1 MRKVT
6 DFIIEKR
13 NYVLTIF
20 IILSVVCLYLSTKVH
35 INYDLTEYLPSTSET
50 RIGMDIMNDEFPELD
65 TSALNVMFKDLS
77 TEDKNKIKD
86 ELENIEGV
94 SAVTYDDSDKYN
106 KDEYTLYEITVDGAD
121 DSKNAANVYKSVKDN
136 YKDYEVYTS
145 GEVATRNAPVLNIAV
160 IALAIFCAMIIL
172 IIMCDSYVEPFLFLF
187 VIGLAVFLNKGT
199 NIIFSSVSNI
209 TTSICAILQMA
220 LSMDYSIM
228 LMNRYTQE
236 KEHTKNKEEA
246 MKNALYHSFGSIS
259 SSSVTTI
266 VGLLA
271 LVFMSFTIGRD
282 LGIVLAKGVIFSL
295 ISIFLALPALILMF
309 DSLIEKTQKKHFS
322 MRLDWLGNFSFGIR
336 HMAIFLFIIIFAL
349 SYFLKGNLQYEFTSK
364 EQDDIARVFKENNQI
379 ALIYPSNEE
388 DYVGAYCRS
397 LEGTEKID
405 QILCYGNTINEPLKY
420 DELKNKFSDLG
431 QDVDIDDYV
440 LKLIY
445 FNYYNK
451 QETTMTFN
459 DLVTFIEN
467 KVYPNAE
474 LSKEITPELRQNIT
488 KLKNF
493 TSIGALNKKRTSS
506 EIASILGVSKDQVDQ
521 LFILYNATNPNTK
534 ITLPELANFINN
546 YVLKNDTYKAYI
558 SEDQKALLKEAKP
571 FLSKNNITTKKNSSE
586 IANMFELSKDD
597 VDKLFMYYESLQ
609 DINEKL
615 TINEFVNFTLD
626 KVYTNPEYQ
635 ALFTDDTAASLKLL
649 KVLSNKEIINTK
661 MDAEGLTKIFDLS
674 KADINSILD
683 LKNVTINGY
692 TPAEI
697 KEILTKYKDIIEE
710 KTGLDVDKLLAK
722 LEEALK
728 NAEITDEEVVTIKK
742 IASIF
747 GIPEEKVDEVIGLI
761 KNKEIYLT
769 PYEFVNLILENKDNA
784 ILSKILD
791 EKTLKTLNLA
801 KNIMD
806 STNNGTKYNYS
817 EMAKLIGTDEAMVK
831 QIYTLYHVMNTN
843 TTITPMEFAKF
854 LLNHQNDEML
864 KGSFDNNSLSKL
876 TLVNTVMDSVYNNT
890 KYGYSDM
897 ANLINASKDDLKLL
911 YSLYEVQNGKKVTL
925 SLDTFVNYLLDNVVN
940 DSKYASMFTDDMKS
954 QLNTVRAIMES
965 VKKNTKFNLTE
976 MLALINPLAD
986 NIDKNTMDLLF
997 IYYGSVNHYNE
1008 DWTLTV
1014 EEFVRYINDDI
1025 LTDSRFDDF
1034 IDNEMRTKVS
1044 DAKTTIGD
1052 AKELL
1057 VGKNYNRAIFNTT
1070 LEAEG
1075 EETYNFITAVKD
1087 HMSGKNAYV
1096 IGDSPMALEMS
1107 KSFDGE
1113 MNLITVLT
1121 MIFIFVVV
1129 AVTFKS
1135 ILIPIILVLLIQ
1147 CAVYITMDT
1156 LTFAGGSVYFI
1167 ALLIVQSILMGA
1179 TIDYAILYTSY
1190 YLESRITMD
1199 IKEALINSYNKSIHT
1214 ILTSAS
1220 ILIIV
1225 TLIVGKFASHI
1236 AAMICK
1242 TISIGTLCSMLLML
1256 IILPSMLACADKL
1269 IIKNKKVN

>member
-77 TEDKNKIKD
+77 SEDKNKIKD
-86 ELENIEGV
+86 ELETLEGV
-94 SAVTYDDSDKYN
+94 SSVTYDDSDKYN

-121 DSKNAANVYKSVKDN
+121 DSKNAANVYKSVKNN

-236 KEHTKNKEEA
+236 KEHEKDKVKA
-246 MKNALYHSFGSIS
+246 MKNALYHSFASIS
-259 SSSVTTI
+259 SSSITTI

-295 ISIFLALPALILMF
+295 VSIFLALPALILMF
-309 DSLIEKTQKKHFS
+309 DPLIEKTKKKHFS
-322 MRLDWLGNFSFGIR
+322 MQLDWLGNFSFGIR
-336 HMAIFLFIIIFAL
+336 HIAILLFIVIFAL
-349 SYFLKGNLQYEFTSK
+349 SYFLKGNLQYEFTSN

-379 ALIYPSNEE
+379 ALIYPSSEE

-420 DELKNKFSDLG
+420 DELKAKFSDLG

-445 FNYYNK
+445 FNYYNR

-474 LSKEITPELRQNIT
+474 LSKEITPEIRQNIT

-493 TSIGALNKKRTSS
+493 TSVGALNKKRTSR

-534 ITLPELANFINN
+534 ITITDLANFINN

-558 SEDQKALLKEAKP
+558 SEDQKGLLKEAKP
-571 FLSKNNITTKKNSSE
+571 FLSKTNITTQKNSRE
-586 IANMFELSKDD
+586 IASMFELSKDD

-626 KVYTNPEYQ
+626 KVYTNPEYKG
-635 ALFTDDTAASLKLL
+635 LFTDDTVASLKLL

-661 MDAEGLTKIFDLS
+661 MDAEGLAKIFELS
-674 KADINSILD
+674 KDDIDSILD

-692 TPAEI
+692 TPAQI
-697 KEILTKYKDIIEE
+697 KELIIKYKDLIEE
-710 KTGLDVDKLLAK
+710 KTGVDVDEILAK
-722 LEEALK
+722 LEDYIQ
-728 NAEITDEEVVTIKK
+728 NHEITEEELMTIKE
-742 IASIF
+742 IATAL
-747 GIPEEKVDEVIGLI
+747 GIPQEKIDEIITLI
-761 KNKEIYLT
+761 QNKEIYMT
-769 PYEFVNLILENKDNA
+769 PYEFVSLILENKDNA

-791 EKTLKTLNLA
+791 EKTLEILNLA
-801 KNIMD
+801 KNIMEA
-806 STNNGTKYNYS
+806 TNNGTKYNYS
-817 EMAKLIGTDEAMVK
+817 DMAKLIGTDEAMVK

-843 TTITPMEFAKF
+843 TMITPMAFAKF
-854 LLNHQNDEML
+854 LLNHQNDAML
-864 KGSFDNNSLSKL
+864 KDSLDNDSLSKL

-890 KYGYSDM
+890 KYNYSDM
-897 ANLINASKDDLKLL
+897 ASLIGTSKDDLKLL
-911 YSLYEVQNGKKVTL
+911 YSLYEVQNGKNVNL
-925 SLDTFVNYLLDNVVN
+925 SLDTFVNYLLNNVVN
-940 DSKYASMFTDDMKS
+940 DSKYAPMFTDDMKS
-954 QLNTVRAIMES
+954 QLNTVRAIMEAT
-965 VKKNTKFNLTE
+965 KNNTKYNLTE
-976 MLALINPLAD
+976 ILALIEPLAD
-986 NIDKNTMDLLF
+986 DLDENTMELLF
-997 IYYGSVNHYNE
+997 IYYGSVNNYND

-1014 EEFVRYINDDI
+1014 EEFVRYINADI
-1025 LTDSRFDDF
+1025 LTDTRFDNF
-1034 IDNEMRTKVS
+1034 IDNEMRTKIT
-1044 DAKTTIGD
+1044 DAQTTISD

-1057 VGKNYNRAIFNTT
+1057 VGKDYNRAIFNTT
-1070 LEAEG
+1070 LDAEG
-1075 EETYNFITAVKD
+1075 EETYNFIRSVKNA
-1087 HMSGKNAYV
+1087 MSGKNSYV

-1107 KSFDGE
+1107 ESFDGE
-1113 MNLITVLT
+1113 MNLITILT

-1129 AVTFKS
+1129 AFTFKS
-1135 ILIPIILVLLIQ
+1135 ILIPIILVFLIQ

-1190 YLESRITMD
+1190 YLESRKTMA

-1225 TLIVGKFASHI
+1225 TLIVGQFASHI

-1242 TISIGTLCSMLLML
+1242 TISIGTFCSMLLML

-1269 IIKNKKVN
+1269 IIKNKKAN

>member
-50 RIGMDIMNDEFPELD
+50 RIGMDIMKDEFPELD

-94 SAVTYDDSDKYN
+94 SSVTYDDSDKYN

-322 MRLDWLGNFSFGIR
+322 MKLDWLGNFSFGIR

-349 SYFLKGNLQYEFTSK
+349 SYFLKGNLQYEFTSN

-493 TSIGALNKKRTSS
+493 TSIDALNKKRTSR

-571 FLSKNNITTKKNSSE
+571 FLSKNNITMKKNSSE

-635 ALFTDDTAASLKLL
+635 ALFTDNTVASLKLL

-661 MDAEGLTKIFDLS
+661 MDIDGLAKIFDLS
-674 KADINSILD
+674 KDDINSILD

-697 KEILTKYKDIIEE
+697 KELLTKYKDIFEE
-710 KTGLDVDKLLAK
+710 KTGIDVDKLLAK

-728 NAEITDEEVVTIKK
+728 NAEITDEEVVTLKK

-747 GIPEEKVDEVIGLI
+747 GIPEEKIDEVIGLI

-791 EKTLKTLNLA
+791 EKTIETLNLA
-801 KNIMD
+801 KNIME

-817 EMAKLIGTDEAMVK
+817 DMAKLIGTEDAMVK
-831 QIYTLYHVMNTN
+831 QIYTLYHIMNTN
-843 TTITPMEFAKF
+843 TMITPMEFAKF
-854 LLNHQNDEML
+854 LLNHQNDEVL
-864 KGSFDNNSLSKL
+864 QGSLDNNSLSKL

-890 KYGYSDM
+890 KYSYYDM

-940 DSKYASMFTDDMKS
+940 DSKYAPMFTDDMKS

-965 VKKNTKFNLTE
+965 VKKNTKFNLTDI
-976 MLALINPLAD
+976 LALINPLAD

-1034 IDNEMRTKVS
+1034 IDKEMRAKVS

-1057 VGKNYNRAIFNTT
+1057 VGKYYNRAIFNTT

-1075 EETYNFITAVKD
+1075 EETYNFISAVKD
-1087 HMSGKNAYV
+1087 HMNGKNAYV

-1129 AVTFKS
+1129 AFTFKS
-1135 ILIPIILVLLIQ
+1135 ILIPIILVFLIQ

-1190 YLESRITMD
+1190 YLESRRTMD
-1199 IKEALINSYNKSIHT
+1199 IKEALINSYNKSIRT

>member
-50 RIGMDIMNDEFPELD
+50 RIGMDIMKDEFPELD

-77 TEDKNKIKD
+77 TEDKDKIKD

-94 SAVTYDDSDKYN
+94 SSVTYDDSDKYN

-295 ISIFLALPALILMF
+295 ISIFLALPALILIF

-322 MRLDWLGNFSFGIR
+322 MKLDWLGNFSFGIR

-349 SYFLKGNLQYEFTSK
+349 SYFLKGNLQYEFTSN

-459 DLVTFIEN
+459 NLVTFIEN

-493 TSIGALNKKRTSS
+493 TSIDALNKKRTSR

-615 TINEFVNFTLD
+615 TINKFVNFTLD

-635 ALFTDDTAASLKLL
+635 ALFTDNTVASLKLL

-661 MDAEGLTKIFDLS
+661 MDIDGLAKIFDLS
-674 KADINSILD
+674 KDDINSILD

-697 KEILTKYKDIIEE
+697 KELLTKYKDIFEE
-710 KTGLDVDKLLAK
+710 KTGIDVDKLLAK

-728 NAEITDEEVVTIKK
+728 NAEITDEEVVTLKK

-747 GIPEEKVDEVIGLI
+747 GIPEEKIDEVIGLI

-791 EKTLKTLNLA
+791 EKTIETLNLA
-801 KNIMD
+801 KNIME

-817 EMAKLIGTDEAMVK
+817 DMAKLIGTEDAMVK
-831 QIYTLYHVMNTN
+831 QIYTLYHIMNTN
-843 TTITPMEFAKF
+843 TMITPMEFAKF
-854 LLNHQNDEML
+854 LLNHQNDEVL
-864 KGSFDNNSLSKL
+864 QGSLDNNSLSKL

-890 KYGYSDM
+890 KYSYYDM
-897 ANLINASKDDLKLL
+897 ANLINSSKDDLKLL

-925 SLDTFVNYLLDNVVN
+925 SLDIFVNYLLDNVVN
-940 DSKYASMFTDDMKS
+940 DSKYAPMFTDDMKS

-1014 EEFVRYINDDI
+1014 EKFVRYINDDI

-1034 IDNEMRTKVS
+1034 IDNEMRAKVS

-1057 VGKNYNRAIFNTT
+1057 VGKDYNRAIFNTT

-1075 EETYNFITAVKD
+1075 EKTYSFISAVKD
-1087 HMSGKNAYV
+1087 HMNGKNAYV

-1129 AVTFKS
+1129 AFTFKS
-1135 ILIPIILVLLIQ
+1135 ILIPIILVFLIQ

-1190 YLESRITMD
+1190 YLESRRTMD

>member
-50 RIGMDIMNDEFPELD
+50 RIGMDIMKDEFPELD

-94 SAVTYDDSDKYN
+94 SSVTYDDSDKYN

-322 MRLDWLGNFSFGIR
+322 MKLDWLGNFSFGIR

-349 SYFLKGNLQYEFTSK
+349 SYFLKGNLQYEFTSN

-388 DYVGAYCRS
+388 DYVGDYCRS

-459 DLVTFIEN
+459 NLVTFIEN

-493 TSIGALNKKRTSS
+493 TSIDALNKKRTSR

-521 LFILYNATNPNTK
+521 LFILYNATNLNTK

-635 ALFTDDTAASLKLL
+635 ALFTDNTVASLKLL

-661 MDAEGLTKIFDLS
+661 MDIDGLAKIFDLS
-674 KADINSILD
+674 KDDINSILD

-697 KEILTKYKDIIEE
+697 KELLTKYKDIFEE

-728 NAEITDEEVVTIKK
+728 NAEITDEEVVTLKK

-747 GIPEEKVDEVIGLI
+747 GIPEEKIDEVIGLI

-791 EKTLKTLNLA
+791 EKTIETLNLA
-801 KNIMD
+801 KNIME

-817 EMAKLIGTDEAMVK
+817 DMAKLIGTDDAMVK
-831 QIYTLYHVMNTN
+831 QIYTLYHIMNTN
-843 TTITPMEFAKF
+843 TMITPMEFAKF
-854 LLNHQNDEML
+854 LLNHQNDEVL
-864 KGSFDNNSLSKL
+864 QGSLDNNSLSKL

-890 KYGYSDM
+890 KYSYYDM

-925 SLDTFVNYLLDNVVN
+925 SLDIFVNYLLDNVVN
-940 DSKYASMFTDDMKS
+940 DSKYAPMFTDDMKS

-1014 EEFVRYINDDI
+1014 EKFVRYINDDI

-1034 IDNEMRTKVS
+1034 IDNEMRAKVS
-1044 DAKTTIGD
+1044 NAKTTIGD

-1057 VGKNYNRAIFNTT
+1057 VGKDYNRAIFNTT

-1075 EETYNFITAVKD
+1075 EKTYSFISAVKD
-1087 HMSGKNAYV
+1087 HMNGKNAYV

-1121 MIFIFVVV
+1121 MIFIFGVV
-1129 AVTFKS
+1129 AFTFKS
-1135 ILIPIILVLLIQ
+1135 ILIPIILVFLIQ

-1190 YLESRITMD
+1190 YLESRRTMD

>member
-94 SAVTYDDSDKYN
+94 SSVAFDDSDKYN

-309 DSLIEKTQKKHFS
+309 DSLIEKTQKKHFT
-322 MRLDWLGNFSFGIR
+322 MKLDWLGNFSFGIR

-349 SYFLKGNLQYEFTSK
+349 SYFLKGNLQYEFTSN

-440 LKLIY
+440 LKLVY

-459 DLVTFIEN
+459 DLVTFIET

-474 LSKEITPELRQNIT
+474 LSKEITPEIRENIT

-493 TSIGALNKKRTSS
+493 TSIDALNKKRTSR

-635 ALFTDDTAASLKLL
+635 ALFTDNTVASLKLL
-649 KVLSNKEIINTK
+649 KILSNKEIINTK
-661 MDAEGLTKIFDLS
+661 MDIDGLAKIFDLS
-674 KADINSILD
+674 KDDINSILD

-697 KEILTKYKDIIEE
+697 KDLLTKYKDIIEE

-728 NAEITDEEVVTIKK
+728 NAEITDEEVVTLKK

-747 GIPEEKVDEVIGLI
+747 GIPEEKIDEVIGLI

-791 EKTLKTLNLA
+791 EKTIETLNLA
-801 KNIMD
+801 KNIME
-806 STNNGTKYNYS
+806 STNNGIKYNYS
-817 EMAKLIGTDEAMVK
+817 DMAKLIGTDDAMVK
-831 QIYTLYHVMNTN
+831 QIYTLYHIMNTN
-843 TTITPMEFAKF
+843 TMITPMEFAKF
-854 LLNHQNDEML
+854 LLNHQNDGVL
-864 KGSFDNNSLSKL
+864 QGSLDNNSLSKL

-890 KYGYSDM
+890 KYSYYDM
-897 ANLINASKDDLKLL
+897 ANLINTSKDDLKLL

-940 DSKYASMFTDDMKS
+940 DSKYAPMFTDDMKS

-1034 IDNEMRTKVS
+1034 IDKEMRAKVS

-1057 VGKNYNRAIFNTT
+1057 VGKDYNRAIFNTT

-1087 HMSGKNAYV
+1087 HMNGKNAYV

-1129 AVTFKS
+1129 AFTFKS
-1135 ILIPIILVLLIQ
+1135 ILIPVILVFLIQ

-1190 YLESRITMD
+1190 YLESRRTMD

>member
-50 RIGMDIMNDEFPELD
+50 RIGMDIMKDEFPELD

-77 TEDKNKIKD
+77 TEDKDKIKD

-94 SAVTYDDSDKYN
+94 SSVTYDDSDKYN

-295 ISIFLALPALILMF
+295 ISIFLALPALILIF

-322 MRLDWLGNFSFGIR
+322 MKLDWLGNFSFGIR

-349 SYFLKGNLQYEFTSK
+349 SYFLKGNLQYEFTSN

-459 DLVTFIEN
+459 NLVTFIEN

-493 TSIGALNKKRTSS
+493 TSIDALNKKRTSR

-615 TINEFVNFTLD
+615 TINKFVNFTLD

-635 ALFTDDTAASLKLL
+635 ALFTDNTVASLKLL

-661 MDAEGLTKIFDLS
+661 MDIDGLAKIFDLS
-674 KADINSILD
+674 KDDINSILD

-697 KEILTKYKDIIEE
+697 KELLTKYKDIFEE
-710 KTGLDVDKLLAK
+710 KTGIDVDKLLAK

-728 NAEITDEEVVTIKK
+728 NAEITDEEVVTLKK

-747 GIPEEKVDEVIGLI
+747 GIPEEKIDEVIGLI

-791 EKTLKTLNLA
+791 EKTIETLNLA
-801 KNIMD
+801 KNIME

-817 EMAKLIGTDEAMVK
+817 DMAKLIGTEDAMVK
-831 QIYTLYHVMNTN
+831 QIYTLYHIMNTN
-843 TTITPMEFAKF
+843 TMITPMEFAKF
-854 LLNHQNDEML
+854 LLNHQNDEVL
-864 KGSFDNNSLSKL
+864 QGSLDNNSLSKL

-890 KYGYSDM
+890 KYSYYDM
-897 ANLINASKDDLKLL
+897 ANLINSSKDDLKLL

-925 SLDTFVNYLLDNVVN
+925 SLDIFVNYLLDNVVN
-940 DSKYASMFTDDMKS
+940 DSKYAPMFTDDMKS

-1025 LTDSRFDDF
+1025 LTDNRFDDF

-1044 DAKTTIGD
+1044 DAKATISD

-1057 VGKNYNRAIFNTT
+1057 VGKGYNRAIFNTT
-1070 LEAEG
+1070 LDAEG
-1075 EETYNFITAVKD
+1075 DETYSFIRAVKD
-1087 HMSGKNAYV
+1087 HMNGKNAYV

-1107 KSFDGE
+1107 ESFDGE
-1113 MNLITVLT
+1113 MNLITILT

-1129 AVTFKS
+1129 AFTFKS

-1190 YLESRITMD
+1190 YLESRRTMD

>member
-94 SAVTYDDSDKYN
+94 SSVTYDDSDKYN

-309 DSLIEKTQKKHFS
+309 DSLIEKTQKKHFT
-322 MRLDWLGNFSFGIR
+322 MKLDWLGNFSFGIR

-349 SYFLKGNLQYEFTSK
+349 SYFLKGNLQYEFTSN

-493 TSIGALNKKRTSS
+493 TSIDALNKKRTSR

-626 KVYTNPEYQ
+626 KVCTNPEYQ
-635 ALFTDDTAASLKLL
+635 ALFTDNTVASLKLL

-661 MDAEGLTKIFDLS
+661 MDIDGLAKIFDLS
-674 KADINSILD
+674 KDDINSILD

-697 KEILTKYKDIIEE
+697 KELLTKYKDIIEE

-728 NAEITDEEVVTIKK
+728 NAEITDEEVVTLKK

-747 GIPEEKVDEVIGLI
+747 GIPEEKIDEVIGLI

-791 EKTLKTLNLA
+791 EKTIDTLNLA
-801 KNIMD
+801 KNIME
-806 STNNGTKYNYS
+806 STNNGTKYNYND
-817 EMAKLIGTDEAMVK
+817 MAKLIGTDDAMVK
-831 QIYTLYHVMNTN
+831 QIYTLYHIMNTN
-843 TTITPMEFAKF
+843 TMITPMEFAKF
-854 LLNHQNDEML
+854 LLNHQNDEVL
-864 KGSFDNNSLSKL
+864 QGSLDNNSLSKL

-890 KYGYSDM
+890 KYSYYDM

-940 DSKYASMFTDDMKS
+940 DSKYAPMFTDDMKS

-1034 IDNEMRTKVS
+1034 IDNEMRAKVS

-1057 VGKNYNRAIFNTT
+1057 VGKDYNRAIFNTT

-1087 HMSGKNAYV
+1087 HMNGKNAYV

-1129 AVTFKS
+1129 AFTFKS
-1135 ILIPIILVLLIQ
+1135 ILIPIILVFLIQ

-1190 YLESRITMD
+1190 YLESRRTMD

>member
-77 TEDKNKIKD
+77 PEDKNKIKD
-86 ELENIEGV
+86 GLENIEGV
-94 SAVTYDDSDKYN
+94 SSVTYDDSDKYN

-121 DSKNAANVYKSVKDN
+121 DSKNAANVYKSVKNN

-309 DSLIEKTQKKHFS
+309 DSLIEKTQKKHFT
-322 MRLDWLGNFSFGIR
+322 MKLDWLGNFSFGIR

-474 LSKEITPELRQNIT
+474 LSKEITPEIRENIT

-493 TSIGALNKKRTSS
+493 TSIDALNKKRTSR

-635 ALFTDDTAASLKLL
+635 ALFTDNTVASLKLL

-661 MDAEGLTKIFDLS
+661 MDIDGLAKIFDLS
-674 KADINSILD
+674 KDDINSILD

-697 KEILTKYKDIIEE
+697 KELLTKYKDIIEE

-728 NAEITDEEVVTIKK
+728 NAEITDEEVVTLKK

-747 GIPEEKVDEVIGLI
+747 GIPEEKIDEVVGLI

-791 EKTLKTLNLA
+791 EKSIETLNLA
-801 KNIMD
+801 KNIME
-806 STNNGTKYNYS
+806 STNNGTKYKYS
-817 EMAKLIGTDEAMVK
+817 DMAKLIGTDDAMVK
-831 QIYTLYHVMNTN
+831 QIYTLYHIMNTN
-843 TTITPMEFAKF
+843 TMITPMKFAKF
-854 LLNHQNDEML
+854 LLNHQNDEVL
-864 KGSFDNNSLSKL
+864 QGSLDNNSLSKL

-890 KYGYSDM
+890 KYSYYDM

-940 DSKYASMFTDDMKS
+940 DSKYAPMFTDDMKS

-1025 LTDSRFDDF
+1025 LKDSRFDDF
-1034 IDNEMRTKVS
+1034 IDKEMRAKVS

-1057 VGKNYNRAIFNTT
+1057 VGKDYNRAIFNTT

-1087 HMSGKNAYV
+1087 HMNGKNAYV

-1129 AVTFKS
+1129 AFTFKS
-1135 ILIPIILVLLIQ
+1135 ILIPIILVFLIQ

-1190 YLESRITMD
+1190 YLESRRTMD

>member
-94 SAVTYDDSDKYN
+94 SSVAYDDSDKYN

-309 DSLIEKTQKKHFS
+309 DSLIEKTQKKHFT
-322 MRLDWLGNFSFGIR
+322 MKLDWLGNFSFGIR

-349 SYFLKGNLQYEFTSK
+349 SYFLKGNLQYEFTSN

-474 LSKEITPELRQNIT
+474 LSKEITPEIRENIT

-493 TSIGALNKKRTSS
+493 TSISALNKKRTSR

-635 ALFTDDTAASLKLL
+635 ALFTDNTVASLKLL

-661 MDAEGLTKIFDLS
+661 MDIDGLAKIFDLS
-674 KADINSILD
+674 KDDINSILD

-697 KEILTKYKDIIEE
+697 KELLTKYKDIIEE

-728 NAEITDEEVVTIKK
+728 NAEITDEEVVTLKK

-747 GIPEEKVDEVIGLI
+747 GIPEEKIDEVIGLI

-791 EKTLKTLNLA
+791 EKTIETLNLA
-801 KNIMD
+801 KNIME

-817 EMAKLIGTDEAMVK
+817 DMAKLIGTDDAMVK
-831 QIYTLYHVMNTN
+831 QIYTLYHIMNTN
-843 TTITPMEFAKF
+843 TMITPMEFAKF
-854 LLNHQNDEML
+854 LLNHQNDEVL
-864 KGSFDNNSLSKL
+864 KGSLDNNSLSKL
-876 TLVNTVMDSVYNNT
+876 TLVNTVMGSVYNNT
-890 KYGYSDM
+890 KYSYYDM

-940 DSKYASMFTDDMKS
+940 DRKYAPMFTDDMKS
-954 QLNTVRAIMES
+954 QLNTIRAIMES

-1034 IDNEMRTKVS
+1034 IDNEMRVKVS

-1057 VGKNYNRAIFNTT
+1057 VGKDYNRAIFNTT

-1087 HMSGKNAYV
+1087 HMNGKNAYV

-1129 AVTFKS
+1129 AFTFKS
-1135 ILIPIILVLLIQ
+1135 ILIPIILVFLIQ

-1190 YLESRITMD
+1190 YLESRRTMD

>member
-65 TSALNVMFKDLS
+65 TSALNVMFKNLS

-94 SAVTYDDSDKYN
+94 SSVTYDDSDKYN

-322 MRLDWLGNFSFGIR
+322 MKLDWLGNFSFGIR

-474 LSKEITPELRQNIT
+474 LSKEITPEIRENIT

-493 TSIGALNKKRTSS
+493 TSIDALNKKRTSR

-635 ALFTDDTAASLKLL
+635 ALFTDNTVASLKLL

-661 MDAEGLTKIFDLS
+661 MDIDGLAKIFDLS
-674 KADINSILD
+674 KDDINSILD

-697 KEILTKYKDIIEE
+697 KELLTKYKDIIEE

-728 NAEITDEEVVTIKK
+728 NAEITDEEVVTLKK

-747 GIPEEKVDEVIGLI
+747 GIPEEKIDEVIGLI

-791 EKTLKTLNLA
+791 EKTIETLNLA
-801 KNIMD
+801 KNIME

-817 EMAKLIGTDEAMVK
+817 DMAKLIGTDDAMVK
-831 QIYTLYHVMNTN
+831 QIYTLYHIMNTN
-843 TTITPMEFAKF
+843 TMITPVEFAKF
-854 LLNHQNDEML
+854 LLNHQNDEVL
-864 KGSFDNNSLSKL
+864 KGSLDNNSLSKL
-876 TLVNTVMDSVYNNT
+876 TLVNTVMGSVYNNT
-890 KYGYSDM
+890 KYSYYDM

-940 DSKYASMFTDDMKS
+940 DRKYAPMFTDDMKS

-1034 IDNEMRTKVS
+1034 IDNEMRVKVS

-1057 VGKNYNRAIFNTT
+1057 VGKDYNRAIFNTT

-1087 HMSGKNAYV
+1087 HMNGKNAYV

-1129 AVTFKS
+1129 AFTFKS
-1135 ILIPIILVLLIQ
+1135 ILIPIILVFLIQ

-1190 YLESRITMD
+1190 YLESRRTMD

>member
-77 TEDKNKIKD
+77 PEDKNKIKD

-94 SAVTYDDSDKYN
+94 SSVTYDDSDKYN

-309 DSLIEKTQKKHFS
+309 DSLIEKTQKKHFT
-322 MRLDWLGNFSFGIR
+322 MKLDWLGNFSFGIR

-349 SYFLKGNLQYEFTSK
+349 SYFLKGNLQYEFTSN

-397 LEGTEKID
+397 LEGAEKID

-459 DLVTFIEN
+459 DLVTFIET

-474 LSKEITPELRQNIT
+474 LSKEITPEIRENIT

-493 TSIGALNKKRTSS
+493 TSISVLNKKRTSS

-558 SEDQKALLKEAKP
+558 SEDQKTLLKEAKP

-635 ALFTDDTAASLKLL
+635 ALFTDNTVASLKLL

-661 MDAEGLTKIFDLS
+661 MDIDGLAKIFDLS
-674 KADINSILD
+674 KDDINSILD

-697 KEILTKYKDIIEE
+697 KELLTKYKDIIEA

-728 NAEITDEEVVTIKK
+728 NAEITDEEVVTLKK

-747 GIPEEKVDEVIGLI
+747 GIPEEKIDEVIGLI

-791 EKTLKTLNLA
+791 EKTIDTLNLA
-801 KNIMD
+801 KNIME
-806 STNNGTKYNYS
+806 STNNGTKYNYND
-817 EMAKLIGTDEAMVK
+817 MAKLIGTDDAMVK
-831 QIYTLYHVMNTN
+831 QIYTLYHIMNTN
-843 TTITPMEFAKF
+843 TMITPVEFAKF
-854 LLNHQNDEML
+854 LLNHQNDEVL
-864 KGSFDNNSLSKL
+864 KGSLDNNSLSKL
-876 TLVNTVMDSVYNNT
+876 TLVNTVMGSVYNNT
-890 KYGYSDM
+890 KYSYYDM

-940 DSKYASMFTDDMKS
+940 DRKYAPMFTDDMKS

-1034 IDNEMRTKVS
+1034 IDNEMRVKVS

-1057 VGKNYNRAIFNTT
+1057 VGKDYNRAIFNTT

-1087 HMSGKNAYV
+1087 HMNGKNAYV

-1129 AVTFKS
+1129 AFTFKS
-1135 ILIPIILVLLIQ
+1135 ILIPIILVFLIQ

-1190 YLESRITMD
+1190 YLESRRTMD

>member
-94 SAVTYDDSDKYN
+94 SSVTYDDSDKYN

-121 DSKNAANVYKSVKDN
+121 DSKNAANVYKSVKNN

-236 KEHTKNKEEA
+236 KEHEKDKVKS
-246 MKNALYHSFGSIS
+246 MKSALYHSFASIS
-259 SSSVTTI
+259 SSSITTI

-271 LVFMSFTIGRD
+271 LVFMSFTIGHD

-295 ISIFLALPALILMF
+295 VSIFLALPALILMF
-309 DSLIEKTQKKHFS
+309 DPLIEKTKKKHFS
-322 MRLDWLGNFSFGIR
+322 MQLDWLGNFSFGIR
-336 HMAIFLFIIIFAL
+336 HIAILLFIVIFAL
-349 SYFLKGNLQYEFTSK
+349 SYFLKGNLQYEFTSN
-364 EQDDIARVFKENNQI
+364 EQDDIARVFKENNKI
-379 ALIYPSNEE
+379 ALIYPSSEE
-388 DYVGAYCRS
+388 EYVGAYCRS
-397 LEGTEKID
+397 LEGTAKIN

-420 DELKNKFSDLG
+420 DELKAKFSDLG
-431 QDVDIDDYV
+431 QDVDIDNYV

-474 LSKEITPELRQNIT
+474 LAKEITPEIRQNIT

-493 TSIGALNKKRTSS
+493 TSVGALNKKRTSR

-521 LFILYNATNPNTK
+521 LFILYNATNPSTK
-534 ITLPELANFINN
+534 ITITDLADFINN
-546 YVLKNDTYKAYI
+546 YVLKNSTYASYI

-571 FLSKNNITTKKNSSE
+571 FLSKTNIITKKNSRE
-586 IANMFELSKDD
+586 IASMFELSKDD

-609 DINEKL
+609 DIKEKL

-626 KVYTNPEYQ
+626 KVYTNPEYKG
-635 ALFTDDTAASLKLL
+635 LFTDDTVASLKLL

-661 MDAEGLTKIFDLS
+661 MDAEGLAKIFDLS
-674 KADINSILD
+674 KDDIDSILD

-692 TPAEI
+692 TPAQI
-697 KEILTKYKDIIEE
+697 KELIIKYKDLIEE
-710 KTGLDVDKLLAK
+710 KTGINVDEILAK
-722 LEEALK
+722 LEDYIQ
-728 NAEITDEEVVTIKK
+728 NHEITEEELMTIKQ
-742 IASIF
+742 IATAL
-747 GIPEEKVDEVIGLI
+747 GIPQEKIDEIITLI
-761 KNKEIYLT
+761 QNKEVYMT
-769 PYEFVNLILENKDNA
+769 PYEFVSLILENKDNA

-791 EKTLKTLNLA
+791 EKTLETLNLA
-801 KNIMD
+801 KNIME

-817 EMAKLIGTDEAMVK
+817 DMAKLIGTDETMVK

-843 TTITPMEFAKF
+843 TMITPIEFAKF
-854 LLNHQNDEML
+854 LLNHQNDAML
-864 KGSFDNNSLSKL
+864 KASLDNESLSKL

-890 KYGYSDM
+890 KYNYSDM
-897 ANLINASKDDLKLL
+897 ASLIRTSKDDLKLL
-911 YSLYEVQNGKKVTL
+911 YSLYEVQNGKNVNL
-925 SLDTFVNYLLDNVVN
+925 SLDTFVNYLLNNVVN

-954 QLNTVRAIMES
+954 QLHTVRAIMEAT
-965 VKKNTKFNLTE
+965 KNNTKYNLTE
-976 MLALINPLAD
+976 MLALIEPLAD
-986 NIDKNTMDLLF
+986 DLDENTMELLF
-997 IYYGSVNHYNE
+997 IYYGSVNNYND

-1014 EEFVRYINDDI
+1014 EKFVRYINDDI
-1025 LTDSRFDDF
+1025 LTDTRFDNF
-1034 IDNEMRTKVS
+1034 IDNRMRTKITDAQTTIS
-1044 DAKTTIGD
+1044 DAKD
-1052 AKELL
+1052 LL
-1057 VGKNYNRAIFNTT
+1057 VGKDYNRAIFNTT
-1070 LEAEG
+1070 LDAEG
-1075 EETYNFITAVKD
+1075 EETYNFIRSVKNA
-1087 HMSGKNAYV
+1087 MNGKNSYV

-1107 KSFDGE
+1107 ESFDGE
-1113 MNLITVLT
+1113 MNLITILT

-1129 AVTFKS
+1129 AFTFKS
-1135 ILIPIILVLLIQ
+1135 ILIPIILVFLIQ

-1190 YLESRITMD
+1190 YLESRKTMA

-1225 TLIVGKFASHI
+1225 TLIVGQFASHI

-1242 TISIGTLCSMLLML
+1242 TISIGTFCSMLLML
-1256 IILPSMLACADKL
+1256 IILPSMLACVDKL
-1269 IIKNKKVN
+1269 IIKNKKAN

>member
-65 TSALNVMFKDLS
+65 TSALNIMFKDLS

-94 SAVTYDDSDKYN
+94 SSVTYDDSDKYN

-295 ISIFLALPALILMF
+295 ISIFLALPALILIF

-322 MRLDWLGNFSFGIR
+322 MKLDWLGNFSFGIR

-349 SYFLKGNLQYEFTSK
+349 SYFLKGNLQYEFTSN

-459 DLVTFIEN
+459 NLVTFIEN

-493 TSIGALNKKRTSS
+493 TSIGALNKKRTSR

-615 TINEFVNFTLD
+615 TINKFVNFTLD

-635 ALFTDDTAASLKLL
+635 ALFTDNTVASLKLL

-661 MDAEGLTKIFDLS
+661 MDIDGLAKIFDLS
-674 KADINSILD
+674 KDDINSILD

-697 KEILTKYKDIIEE
+697 KELLTKYKDIFEE
-710 KTGLDVDKLLAK
+710 KTGIDVDKLLAK

-728 NAEITDEEVVTIKK
+728 NAEITDEEVVTLKK

-747 GIPEEKVDEVIGLI
+747 GIPEEKIDEVIGLI

-791 EKTLKTLNLA
+791 EKTIETLNLA
-801 KNIMD
+801 KNIME

-817 EMAKLIGTDEAMVK
+817 DMAKLIGTEDAMVK
-831 QIYTLYHVMNTN
+831 QIYTLYHIMNTN
-843 TTITPMEFAKF
+843 TMITPMEFAKF
-854 LLNHQNDEML
+854 LLNHQNDEVL
-864 KGSFDNNSLSKL
+864 QGSLDNNSLSKL

-890 KYGYSDM
+890 KYSYYDM
-897 ANLINASKDDLKLL
+897 ANLINSSKDDLKLL

-925 SLDTFVNYLLDNVVN
+925 SLDIFVNYLLDNVVN
-940 DSKYASMFTDDMKS
+940 DSKYAPMFTDDMKS

-1034 IDNEMRTKVS
+1034 IDNEMRAKVS

-1057 VGKNYNRAIFNTT
+1057 VGKDYNRAIFNTT

-1075 EETYNFITAVKD
+1075 EKTYSFISAVKD
-1087 HMSGKNAYV
+1087 HMNGKNAYV

-1129 AVTFKS
+1129 AFTFKS
-1135 ILIPIILVLLIQ
+1135 ILIPIILVFLIQ

-1190 YLESRITMD
+1190 YLESRRTMD

>member
-50 RIGMDIMNDEFPELD
+50 RIGMDIMKDEFPELD

-94 SAVTYDDSDKYN
+94 SSVTYDDSDKYN

-322 MRLDWLGNFSFGIR
+322 MKLDWLGNFSFGIR

-349 SYFLKGNLQYEFTSK
+349 SYFLKGNLQYEFTSN

-459 DLVTFIEN
+459 NLVTFIEN

-493 TSIGALNKKRTSS
+493 TSIDALNKKRTSR

-558 SEDQKALLKEAKP
+558 SEDQKALLKESKP

-635 ALFTDDTAASLKLL
+635 ALFTDNTVASLKLL

-661 MDAEGLTKIFDLS
+661 MDIDGLAKIFDLS
-674 KADINSILD
+674 KDDINSILD

-697 KEILTKYKDIIEE
+697 KELLTKYKDIFEE
-710 KTGLDVDKLLAK
+710 KTGLDVDELLAK

-728 NAEITDEEVVTIKK
+728 NAEITDEEVVTLKK

-747 GIPEEKVDEVIGLI
+747 GIPEEKIDEVIGLI

-791 EKTLKTLNLA
+791 EKTIETLNLS
-801 KNIMD
+801 KNIME

-817 EMAKLIGTDEAMVK
+817 DMAKLIGTEDAMVK
-831 QIYTLYHVMNTN
+831 QIYTLYHIMNTN
-843 TTITPMEFAKF
+843 TMITPMEFAKF
-854 LLNHQNDEML
+854 LLNHQNDEVL
-864 KGSFDNNSLSKL
+864 QGSLDNNSLSKL

-890 KYGYSDM
+890 KYSYYDM

-940 DSKYASMFTDDMKS
+940 DRKYAPMFTDDMKS

-1034 IDNEMRTKVS
+1034 IDNEMRSKVS

-1057 VGKNYNRAIFNTT
+1057 VGKDYNRAIFNTT

-1075 EETYNFITAVKD
+1075 EETYNFISAVKD
-1087 HMSGKNAYV
+1087 HMNGKNTYV

-1129 AVTFKS
+1129 AFTFKS
-1135 ILIPIILVLLIQ
+1135 ILIPIILVFLIQ

-1190 YLESRITMD
+1190 YLESRRTMD

>member
-77 TEDKNKIKD
+77 PEDKNKIKD

-94 SAVTYDDSDKYN
+94 SSVTYDDSDKYN

-309 DSLIEKTQKKHFS
+309 DSLIEKTQKKHFT
-322 MRLDWLGNFSFGIR
+322 MKLDWLGNFSFGIR

-349 SYFLKGNLQYEFTSK
+349 SYFLKGNLQYEFTSN

-397 LEGTEKID
+397 LEGTEKIN

-474 LSKEITPELRQNIT
+474 LSKEITPEIRENIT

-493 TSIGALNKKRTSS
+493 TSISALNKKRTSR

-635 ALFTDDTAASLKLL
+635 ALFTDNTVASLKLL

-661 MDAEGLTKIFDLS
+661 MDIDGLAKIFDLS
-674 KADINSILD
+674 KDDINSILD

-697 KEILTKYKDIIEE
+697 KELLTKYKDIIEE

-728 NAEITDEEVVTIKK
+728 NAEITDEEVVTLKK

-747 GIPEEKVDEVIGLI
+747 GIPEEKIDEVIGLI
-761 KNKEIYLT
+761 KNKEIYIT

-791 EKTLKTLNLA
+791 EKTIETLNLA
-801 KNIMD
+801 KNIME

-817 EMAKLIGTDEAMVK
+817 DMAKLIGTEDAMVK
-831 QIYTLYHVMNTN
+831 QIYTLYHIMNTN
-843 TTITPMEFAKF
+843 TMITPMEFAKF
-854 LLNHQNDEML
+854 LLKHQNDEML
-864 KGSFDNNSLSKL
+864 KGSLDNNSLSKL

-890 KYGYSDM
+890 KYSYYDM

-940 DSKYASMFTDDMKS
+940 DRKYAPMFTDDMKS

-1034 IDNEMRTKVS
+1034 IDKEMRAKVS

-1057 VGKNYNRAIFNTT
+1057 VGKDYNRAIFNTT

-1087 HMSGKNAYV
+1087 HMNGKNAYV

-1129 AVTFKS
+1129 AFTFKS
-1135 ILIPIILVLLIQ
+1135 ILIPIILVFLIQ

-1190 YLESRITMD
+1190 YLESRRTMD
-1199 IKEALINSYNKSIHT
+1199 IKAALINSYNKSIHT

>member
-65 TSALNVMFKDLS
+65 TIALNVMFKDLS

-94 SAVTYDDSDKYN
+94 SSVAFDDSDKYN

-309 DSLIEKTQKKHFS
+309 DSLIEKTQKKHFT
-322 MRLDWLGNFSFGIR
+322 MKLDWLGNFSFGIR

-349 SYFLKGNLQYEFTSK
+349 SYFLKGNLQYEFTSN

-493 TSIGALNKKRTSS
+493 TSIDALNKKRTSR

-635 ALFTDDTAASLKLL
+635 ALFTDNTVASLKLL

-661 MDAEGLTKIFDLS
+661 MDIDGLAKIFDLS
-674 KADINSILD
+674 KDDINSILD

-697 KEILTKYKDIIEE
+697 KELLTKYKDIIEE

-728 NAEITDEEVVTIKK
+728 NAEITDEEVVTLKK

-747 GIPEEKVDEVIGLI
+747 GIPEEKIDEVIGLI

-791 EKTLKTLNLA
+791 EKTIETLNLA
-801 KNIMD
+801 KNIME
-806 STNNGTKYNYS
+806 STNNGTKYKYS
-817 EMAKLIGTDEAMVK
+817 DMAKLIGTDDAMVK
-831 QIYTLYHVMNTN
+831 QIYTLYHIMNTN
-843 TTITPMEFAKF
+843 TMITPMEFAKF

-864 KGSFDNNSLSKL
+864 KGALDNNSLSKL

-890 KYGYSDM
+890 KYSYYDM
-897 ANLINASKDDLKLL
+897 VNLINVSKDDLKLL

-940 DSKYASMFTDDMKS
+940 DSKFAPMFTDDMKS

-1034 IDNEMRTKVS
+1034 IDKEMRAKVS

-1057 VGKNYNRAIFNTT
+1057 VGKDYNRAIFNTT

-1075 EETYNFITAVKD
+1075 EETYNFISAVKD
-1087 HMSGKNAYV
+1087 HMNGKNAYV

-1129 AVTFKS
+1129 AFTFKS
-1135 ILIPIILVLLIQ
+1135 ILIPIILVFLIQ

-1190 YLESRITMD
+1190 YLESRRTMD

>member
-13 NYVLTIF
+13 NCVLTIF

-50 RIGMDIMNDEFPELD
+50 RIGMDIMKDEFPELD

-94 SAVTYDDSDKYN
+94 SSVTYDDSDKYN

-322 MRLDWLGNFSFGIR
+322 MKLDWLGNFSFGIR

-349 SYFLKGNLQYEFTSK
+349 SYFLKGNLQYEFTSN

-459 DLVTFIEN
+459 NLVTFIEN

-493 TSIGALNKKRTSS
+493 TSIDALNKKRTSR

-571 FLSKNNITTKKNSSE
+571 FLSKNNITMKKNSSE

-635 ALFTDDTAASLKLL
+635 ALFTDNTVASLKLL

-661 MDAEGLTKIFDLS
+661 MDIDGLAKIFDLS
-674 KADINSILD
+674 KDDINSILD

-697 KEILTKYKDIIEE
+697 KELLTKYKDIFEE
-710 KTGLDVDKLLAK
+710 KTGIDVDKLLAK

-728 NAEITDEEVVTIKK
+728 NAEIRDEEVVTLKK

-747 GIPEEKVDEVIGLI
+747 GIPEEKIDEVIGLI

-791 EKTLKTLNLA
+791 EKTIETLNLS
-801 KNIMD
+801 KNIME

-817 EMAKLIGTDEAMVK
+817 DMAKLIGTDDTMVK
-831 QIYTLYHVMNTN
+831 QIYTLYHIMNTN
-843 TTITPMEFAKF
+843 TMITPMEFAKF
-854 LLNHQNDEML
+854 LLNHQNDEVL
-864 KGSFDNNSLSKL
+864 QGSLDNNSLSKL
-876 TLVNTVMDSVYNNT
+876 ILVNTVMDSVYNNT
-890 KYGYSDM
+890 KYSYYDM

-940 DSKYASMFTDDMKS
+940 DSKYAPMFTDDMKS

-1034 IDNEMRTKVS
+1034 IDNEMRAKVS

-1057 VGKNYNRAIFNTT
+1057 VGKYYNRAIFNTT

-1075 EETYNFITAVKD
+1075 EETYNFISAVKD
-1087 HMSGKNAYV
+1087 HMNGKNAYV

-1129 AVTFKS
+1129 AFTFKS
-1135 ILIPIILVLLIQ
+1135 ILIPIILVFLIQ

-1190 YLESRITMD
+1190 YLESRRTMD